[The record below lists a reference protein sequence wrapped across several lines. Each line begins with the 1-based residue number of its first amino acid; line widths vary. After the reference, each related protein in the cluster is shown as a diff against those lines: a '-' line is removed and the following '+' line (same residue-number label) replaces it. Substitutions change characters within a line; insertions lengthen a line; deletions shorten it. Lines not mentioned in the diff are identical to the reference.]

1 MSRALWLLPLAL
13 ALSFSCAQPYPKLE
27 LRTPE
32 KKRFIYLMG
41 QNDMLL
47 HFKDYQSHLAEP
59 INNDGLQKIM
69 SQVEANFLAASKIRI
84 YAAAP
89 DRQKALD
96 NWFLWALD
104 RVAAVRKAPWTNEN
118 ARTNFDWMRE
128 TCRACHDQFV
138 E

>member
-1 MSRALWLLPLAL
+1 MHRAIWVLPIAL
-13 ALSFSCAQPYPKLE
+13 AMSCFPRYPKLE

-32 KKRFIYLMG
+32 QKRFIHLMG

-59 INNDGLQKIM
+59 INNDGLQQILTK
-69 SQVEANFLAASKIRI
+69 VEANLRAASRIRI
-84 YAAAP
+84 YAAVP
-89 DRQKALD
+89 ERQKALD
-96 NWFLWALD
+96 NWFTWALD
-104 RVAAVRKAPWTNEN
+104 RVAAARKGPWTAEN

-128 TCRACHDQFV
+128 TCRACHDQFM